1 MSKKAIKDKLVRSKQ
16 RSFLNKDFDGFRSD
30 LLLYARAY
38 FPDNMSD
45 FSDPSLGGLFLDM
58 AAYVGDV
65 MSYYMDHQ
73 FTELSIDTAT
83 EEKNIARIVESS
95 GVRIVGPSAAF
106 IMVSFAFQIPAKR
119 SGGKYIPKIEHLPII
134 KEGTQVLSKSGIVFE
149 LLEDLDF
156 AAMDPDG
163 EFMADYDVSSADADG
178 VVNSF
183 TVTMNGPC
191 TSSLSEYH
199 TVSMLGSFVQFPKIE
214 LPESAVTEI
223 VEVFDGDGNRYYE
236 VEYLTQDVV
245 FKRVL
250 NTNSEHPL
258 VPETI
263 ELIPAPRRYIS
274 RYDRLTRLTTLTF
287 GAGDEHTLDDD
298 IIPDPSELAI
308 PLYGKRTLSRFS
320 IDPNK
325 MLDTRSMGIAP
336 QQTTITCRY
345 RVGGGLNHNVPPASI
360 TILNKLIL
368 KFEMSP
374 GTAVAAAVRGSLV
387 VTNKNSAAGGE
398 EEPTLEDLK
407 YMVKTFKT
415 SQSRIVTKEDLIARV
430 YTMPSQFGRVFRL
443 SVMDNPANPL
453 AARLYIIS
461 RGADSKLITSPDML
475 KKNLRTYLNQYRLVS
490 DAVDILD
497 VEVINLKILYEVIL
511 DGISSKQLVLQNIN
525 SKLKKYFDIKNWQI
539 GQPLLRTDVYSIIAD
554 THGVL
559 SVAGLKVRN
568 ISGTKDNREYSTKTF
583 NVKLNTLKKMIIPP
597 SGGIFEIR
605 HPEFDIV
612 GIAQ

>member
-95 GVRIVGPSAAF
+95 GVRIVGPSSAF
-106 IMVSFAFQIPAKR
+106 VMISFSFQIPAKR
-119 SGGKYIPKIEHLPII
+119 SGGKYIPKIDHLPII
-134 KEGTQVLSKSGIVFE
+134 KEGTQVISRSGIVFE

-156 AAMDPDG
+156 AKTDPDG
-163 EFMADYDVSSADADG
+163 EFMADYDVSSASADG

-183 TVTMNGPC
+183 TVTLHGPC
-191 TSSLSEYH
+191 TSSLSKYH
-199 TVSMLGSFVQFPKIE
+199 TTSMLGNFVQFPRIE
-214 LPESAVTEI
+214 LPDAAVTEI
-223 VEVFDGDGNRYYE
+223 VEVFDSEGNRYHE

-258 VPETI
+258 VPESI

-274 RYDRLTRLTTLTF
+274 RYDRQTRLTTLTF
-287 GAGDEHTLDDD
+287 GAGDEYTLDDD

-325 MLDTRSMGIAP
+325 MLDTRSLGVAP

-345 RVGGGLNHNVPPASI
+345 RQGGGLNHNVPASSI
-360 TILNKLIL
+360 TVLSKLIL
-368 KFEMSP
+368 VFEMSP
-374 GTAVAAAVRGSLV
+374 GTAVSAAVRGSLV
-387 VTNKNSAAGGE
+387 ASNKNPAAGGE

-415 SQSRIVTKEDLIARV
+415 AQSRIVTKEDLIARV

-443 SVMDNPANPL
+443 SVRDNPANPL
-453 AARLYIIS
+453 AARLYIVS
-461 RGADSKLITSPDML
+461 RDASSKLITSPDML

-497 VEVINLKILYEVIL
+497 VEVINLKVLYEVIL
-511 DGISSKQLVLQNIN
+511 DGTASKPLVLQDIN
-525 SKLKKYFDIKNWQI
+525 TKLKKYFNIKNWQI
-539 GQPLLRTDVYSIIAD
+539 DQPLLRTDVYSIIAD
-554 THGVL
+554 THGVI
-559 SVAGLKVRN
+559 SVASLKVRN
-568 ISGTKDNREYSTKTF
+568 ISGTKDSREYSTKTF
-583 NVKLNTLKKMIIPP
+583 NVKINTLKKMIIPP
-597 SGGIFEIR
+597 TGGIFEIR